1 MHSSTSPS
9 AAGSAVSSLAA
20 QGGAVPPLPAATPD
34 AGTTGLAV
42 LYDGA
47 CPLCRR
53 EIGVYQGLA
62 SSCPIA
68 WTDVSRPDAALPAGH
83 TQGELMARF
92 HVRQADGQV
101 LSGAAAFVALWAAL
115 PGWRWLAR
123 LARLPGI
130 TPLMELGYRGFLRLR
145 PRMQRFAAA
154 FETPGIPADLVGEL
168 RSDHAGETGAVWIY
182 HGVLAVSRD
191 AAVRDFASRHRAT
204 EQQHLEAISAL
215 LPPARRSWLLGPWRV
230 AGFLTGALPALF
242 GPRAVFGTIEAV
254 ERFVDRHYQQQIDR
268 LDGRPEHTALRAL
281 LQSCQAEEVAHRDEA
296 AALQARPAGPLL
308 RAWCALVGS
317 GSAVAVTIARRV

>member
-1 MHSSTSPS
+1 MQRSTNPS
-9 AAGSAVSSLAA
+9 TAGGAVSSRVAT
-20 QGGAVPPLPAATPD
+20 GGATPAYSVALSETSS
-34 AGTTGLAV
+34 TGLAV

-53 EIGVYQGLA
+53 EIGVYQGLS
-62 SSCPIA
+62 SSCPIT
-68 WTDVSRPDAALPAGH
+68 WTDVSRPDAPLPAGH
-83 TQGELMARF
+83 TQRELMARF

-123 LARLPGI
+123 LARLPGV

-145 PRMQRFAAA
+145 PRMQRVAAA

-182 HGVLAVSRD
+182 HGVLALSRD
-191 AAVRDFASRHRAT
+191 AAVRDFARRHRAT
-204 EQQHLEAISAL
+204 ERQHLEAISAL

-254 ERFVDRHYQQQIDR
+254 ERFVDHHYQQQIDR
-268 LDGRPEHTALRAL
+268 LDDRPVHAALRTL

-308 RAWCALVGS
+308 RAWCGLVGR
-317 GSAVAVTIARRV
+317 GSAVAVRIARRV